1 MLENLKNKRMETF
14 LDEYDELKLG
24 NPDYQELSDHNFFFK
39 LNNLNLFNVHIK
51 QKLLDMKK
59 I

>member
-1 MLENLKNKRMETF
+1 METF